1 MKTLRLLQILFLFT
15 FLPLVSFAQEK
26 AKLQYPVGFGPSID
40 GMNDLHGL
48 NFSNEL
54 NVRLGKRTSFNAGL
68 LFYQS
73 LGSYNE
79 KTLPKF

>member
-1 MKTLRLLQILFLFT
+1 MKTNRLILILSLFCL
-15 FLPLVSFAQEK
+15 LPFASSAQEK
-26 AKLQYPVGFGPSID
+26 HKLQYSVGFGSSID
-40 GMNDLHGL
+40 GMNDLYGV

-73 LGSYNE
+73 LGSYNK
-79 KTLPKF
+79 KTLP